1 MQSVRKVLAVSTA
14 SCWQLVVF
22 WPYGTH
28 WCMQFYSIQLH
39 SLFWITWF
47 GFTANTSTVLLM
59 NDDAALIS
67 RFHGVSTCLL
77 NWACISH
84 WKTRSSQL
92 RASEDKVAEVSARV
106 SGRCF
111 WRWRDWLGIWP
122 GTDTK
127 DMTSEQKHVGWPTT
141 KHSGHGWVVAIN
153 VCKGRQQQ
161 KQLKKSEEECR
172 VA

>member
-106 SGRCF
+106 SGRC
-111 WRWRDWLGIWP
+111 WLGIWP

-127 DMTSEQKHVGWPTT
+127 DMTSEQKMWGDQPLSTRAMDELLQST
-141 KHSGHGWVVAIN
+141 CARGASS
-153 VCKGRQQQ
+153 R
-161 KQLKKSEEECR
+161 SSSRR
-172 VA
+172 VKRNAG